1 MIFGLKRKRSIEE
14 EPTDAE
20 ARAIVA
26 EETDESE
33 EFGEPDEGRADI
45 VEATLEEAMDD
56 VGPYSVAMTED
67 AGADRSDGPFDID
80 EVDLIEDTTPRKDF
94 GALIITP
101 WDGLQLQATMN
112 PATRK
117 LRTIT
122 AIWQGT
128 GLEVALFA
136 APATGGLAQE
146 LREDIVEEAEQ
157 AGGSTTLSEGPFGT
171 EVRRVLPVEGPK
183 GEQLFHVSRVWFAE
197 GPRWLL
203 RGTLLGQAS
212 LGDAADPKARP
223 FLEFFRNLVVR
234 RGEKPMVPGELIEL
248 NAESEG

>member
-1 MIFGLKRKRSIEE
+1 
-14 EPTDAE
+14 
-20 ARAIVA
+20 
-26 EETDESE
+26 
-33 EFGEPDEGRADI
+33 
-45 VEATLEEAMDD
+45 
-56 VGPYSVAMTED
+56 MTED

-171 EVRRVLPVEGPK
+171 EVRRVLPVEGPN